1 MVAFL
6 KKYFSGDQKL
16 ISKEIDHVDPAVKL
30 RIATCAVLL
39 EMANSDDEFSGEE
52 RIKIIEILRV
62 KFGLSDE
69 NAHELIEISQ
79 GMIDKSIDIYGF
91 TKIINKVYSP
101 EEKMAVIEAIWQ
113 VIYADG
119 QLSGHEDALVHKLSF
134 LMGLKHE
141 ELIDVKIKVQG
152 KNR

>member
-6 KKYFSGDQKL
+6 KKYFVGKQKEV
-16 ISKEIDHVDPAVKL
+16 SKEIKQADTGAKL
-30 RIATCAVLL
+30 QIATCAILL

-52 RIKIIEILRV
+52 RIKIIEILRG
-62 KFGLSDE
+62 KYDLSDE
-69 NAHELIEISQ
+69 DAHELIEISQ

-91 TKIINKVYSP
+91 TKIFKLYSAD
-101 EEKMAVIEAIWQ
+101 EKMAVLEAIWE

-134 LMGLKHE
+134 LMGLKHQQ
-141 ELIDVKIKVQG
+141 LIDVKMKVLG
-152 KNR
+152 KN